1 MTVHVTPP
9 TDQPAAWYRVGAV
22 WLILILLGSTVIGS
36 VSLLVTAIRLP
47 SDRIVLPDEKP
58 FSSKVPPIHPAPAA
72 TPRE

>member
-1 MTVHVTPP
+1 MNANIALS
-9 TDQPAAWYRVGAV
+9 DRPAPWYRVGAV

-58 FSSKVPPIHPAPAA
+58 FSSKVPPIHAAPAVA
-72 TPRE
+72 PRD